1 MIRRPPRSTL
11 FPYTTLFR
19 SRPRL
24 HAGGAAARDRAGET
38 GALGLRARAAT
49 QHPHRPDAAP
59 FHLDDLEHGAFHRHL
74 VPRSRKAA
82 DRAEQEASDG
92 RVVLLAELERS

>member
-19 SRPRL
+19 S
-24 HAGGAAARDRAGET
+24 HS
-38 GALGLRARAAT
+38 
-49 QHPHRPDAAP
+49 HRPDAAP

-74 VPRSRKAA
+74 VPGSRKAA

-92 RVVLLAELERS
+92 RVVLLAELESERAVHLADRDRAGDGGCRAGRDGAQLARSEE